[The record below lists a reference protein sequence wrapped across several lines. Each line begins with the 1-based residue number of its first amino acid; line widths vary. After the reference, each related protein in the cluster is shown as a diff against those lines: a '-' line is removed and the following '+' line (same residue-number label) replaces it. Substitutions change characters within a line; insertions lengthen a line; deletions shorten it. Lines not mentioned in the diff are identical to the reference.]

1 MDPRNP
7 GDRRE
12 EVGGLLQRFS
22 AVSEDLSRA
31 FGNRHGMHHTASR
44 AIVELM
50 DAAAAGT
57 PMTAGRLGAALD
69 LTPASVTALVDRMVA
84 AGHVRREPDPTD
96 RRRVLLA
103 VEPAAVAIGEQYFRP
118 LAEDLTAMMTRYSDD
133 DLELVGRFLR
143 DATAAVGRHL
153 ARPAPDGGD
162 AT

>member
-1 MDPRNP
+1 MDPRNST
-7 GDRRE
+7 DRRDE
-12 EVGGLLQRFS
+12 IGGLLQRFS
-22 AVSEDLSRA
+22 AASEDLSRA
-31 FGNRHGMHHTASR
+31 FGARHGMHHTASR

-57 PMTAGRLGAALD
+57 PMTAGGLGTALD

-103 VEPAAVAIGEQYFRP
+103 VEPAAVALGEQYFRP
-118 LAEDLTAMMTRYSDD
+118 LAEALTAMMTHYSDD

-143 DATAAVGRHL
+143 DATEVVRDHL
-153 ARPAPDGGD
+153 TRAPDSA